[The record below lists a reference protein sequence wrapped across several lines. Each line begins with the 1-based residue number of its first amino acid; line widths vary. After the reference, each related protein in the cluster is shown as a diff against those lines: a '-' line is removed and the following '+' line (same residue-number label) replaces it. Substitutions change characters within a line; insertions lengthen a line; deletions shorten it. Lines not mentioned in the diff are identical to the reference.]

1 VAKVFIDTN
10 ILVYALD
17 SYDHKKQKLCRQ
29 ALQELESGNDGV
41 ISTQVMQEF
50 YVAATKK
57 LNIDPAM
64 AKNILHSLESFEI
77 VIVDPSLIKEAID
90 CSMIH
95 QISFWDALVI
105 VCAESAK
112 CTKIWTEDLNHGQ
125 VINGVRVENI
135 FKQV

>member
-1 VAKVFIDTN
+1 MAKVFIDTN
-10 ILVYALD
+10 ILVYAVD
-17 SYDHKKQKLCRQ
+17 TYDRKKQRLCRE

-57 LNIDPAM
+57 LNIEPAM
-64 AKNILHSLESFEI
+64 AKKILHSLENFEI
-77 VIVDPSLIKEAID
+77 VIVDPALIKEAID

-112 CTKIWTEDLNHGQ
+112 CEKIWTEDLNHDQ
-125 VINGVRVENI
+125 IINGVRVDNI
-135 FKQV
+135 LSSR